1 MPKPYPLKPGDEAS
15 TNKPLKNEIRRPKSP
30 KKAIKRSSPGADRRG
45 VLKVVSKTS
54 LSSDISPHKPHQRN
68 EPKPVDR
75 ILFIDESIIESSPK
89 PILEGFLRDLQLP
102 FRGLTKSKLQS
113 SLRGYLQRRIRQC
126 ALPAT
131 LLKKAK
137 FWRVTIV
144 RKTTCSK
151 SETTNT
157 EAKFIVRTEWGQL
170 GRKRSGERQTPRK
183 IIPTPTK
190 NQTYETKEYSTKDQA
205 EKFARSKIRQK
216 LNTGYYL
223 STEGSLPW
231 CESRENSTPALVRS
245 DNHRTLK
252 FAGVLKMREFEQD
265 LSVMTY
271 TSVSEAPKVNFLSDN
286 EM

>member
-1 MPKPYPLKPGDEAS
+1 MPRSSPHKS
-15 TNKPLKNEIRRPKSP
+15 SNKPIANQQLTNETPRPKSP
-30 KKAIKRSSPGADRRG
+30 KKVSKRSLPVRRRG
-45 VLKVVSKTS
+45 VLKAVSKTS
-54 LSSDISPHKPHQRN
+54 LIKKKSHQKSQKN
-68 EPKPVDR
+68 KEIESLDC
-75 ILFIDESIIESSPK
+75 ILCIDESIIESSPK
-89 PILEGFLRDLQLP
+89 SILEGFLRDLRLP

-113 SLRGYLQRRIRQC
+113 SLRKYLKQRIQQC
-126 ALPAT
+126 PLPAT

-137 FWRVTIV
+137 FWRVTVV
-144 RKTTCSK
+144 RKSMCFQGKAPRTG
-151 SETTNT
+151 
-157 EAKFIVRTEWGQL
+157 AKFIVRTEWGHL

-190 NQTYETKEYSTKDQA
+190 NQIWESKEYSTKEQA
-205 EKFARSKIRQK
+205 EKVARNKIRQK

-231 CESRENSTPALVRS
+231 CESRENSTPALVRP

-265 LSVMTY
+265 LSAMTY
-271 TSVSEAPKVNFLSDN
+271 TPVPVAPKVNFLSDN